1 MANQPAPTDAA
12 PMSDAE
18 IKLRA
23 AHEGEVAQVI
33 LTARRDLLARVQVL
47 KEQQAAERAAFRV
60 AEKAGVP
67 FVRAGAAPAAPAAKS
82 TAKAGAKKPK

>member
-1 MANQPAPTDAA
+1 MSNQPTPADSA

-23 AHEGEVAQVI
+23 AHEGETAQVI
-33 LTARRDLLARVQVL
+33 LTARRNLLERVQAL
-47 KEQQAAERAAFRV
+47 REQQAAERAAFRA

-67 FVRAGAAPAAPAAKS
+67 FERRVDVAERAE
-82 TAKAGAKKPK
+82 AKAKGRRAK